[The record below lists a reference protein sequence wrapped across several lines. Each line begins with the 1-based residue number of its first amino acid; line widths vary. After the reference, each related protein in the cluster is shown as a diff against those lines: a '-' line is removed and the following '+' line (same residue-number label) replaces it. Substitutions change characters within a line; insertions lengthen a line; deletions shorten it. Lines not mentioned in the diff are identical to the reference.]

1 MSVPVKAALEVDAD
15 VGIVDGVSVAGS
27 GTMTLMA
34 AVVEPVVPL
43 LGEDA
48 GVQDVMEIM
57 VIMDTESM
65 NI

>member
-48 GVQDVMEIM
+48 WVQDVMEIM

-65 NI
+65 NL

>member
-1 MSVPVKAALEVDAD
+1 VSVPVKAALEVDAD

-65 NI
+65 NL

>member
-65 NI
+65 NL